1 MEALEVALTRITELL
16 SLTWR
21 TIPIA
26 MMRELQTTTFI
37 IFLMTR
43 IKALNVVEYM
53 KYESQRV

>member
-1 MEALEVALTRITELL
+1 MTRITELL